1 MEWIF
6 KISNVIPSSPLL
18 ISSWWF
24 LSNYTIL
31 SGRIWVCE
39 LWGHFLI
46 WLRTHIKIIFSTY
59 QDFCELR
66 GDGVCLSALESDNSY
81 FFYYWIMQLC
91 NRRSCHRNKTSWG
104 FKVNCLFYNIWHG
117 MKEEGLSVTDIT
129 VSNIAMIV

>member
-18 ISSWWF
+18 ISSRWF

-59 QDFCELR
+59 QDFSELR
-66 GDGVCLSALESDNSY
+66 GDDVCLSALDRDNSY
-81 FFYYWIMQLC
+81 FFYLIMQLC
-91 NRRSCHRNKTSWG
+91 NGRSCHRNKTNWG
-104 FKVNCLFYNIWHG
+104 FKVNCLFYIIWHG
-117 MKEEGLSVTDIT
+117 MKEERLSVTDIT